1 VHEANPHNR
10 SFRPLSA
17 QNRTPERLQRIV
29 AAADAVLAVINK
41 DELRRFGP
49 RAPTSDS
56 PEAQAAKAERDAQR
70 AALQDALLRKGLA
83 QAELALGPLDA
94 LTAQLTPPRP
104 LVSAAARHAAGPSS
118 RSSTPAAGGASPA
131 GSPRPEPSQP
141 VPVAMPAPIA
151 MPAPA
156 AELAAALDATW
167 AELEQWA
174 DIDEA
179 KYLPLRVAWER
190 ANGRLAAALK
200 HLQRYLNESE
210 VKSDLQPYF
219 ALRRYGPQHID
230 SRLCNVLTRR
240 AAGCCWASA
249 RLLLLQL
256 GWSHWDAYEAAWNI
270 IRFPPA
276 QARF

>member
-1 VHEANPHNR
+1 M
-10 SFRPLSA
+10 
-17 QNRTPERLQRIV
+17 
-29 AAADAVLAVINK
+29 
-41 DELRRFGP
+41 
-49 RAPTSDS
+49 
-56 PEAQAAKAERDAQR
+56 
-70 AALQDALLRKGLA
+70 LRKGLA
-83 QAELALGPLDA
+83 QADLALGPLDA

-131 GSPRPEPSQP
+131 GSPRPEPP
-141 VPVAMPAPIA
+141 LPAPIVL
-151 MPAPA
+151 AP
-156 AELAAALDATW
+156 EHVAALDATW

-174 DIDEA
+174 DVDEA

-190 ANGRLAAALK
+190 ANGRLATALK

-210 VKSDLQPYF
+210 VKSDQQPFF
-219 ALRRYGPQHID
+219 ALRRCVPYNMNSPFLRCSHTICSLLLLG
-230 SRLCNVLTRR
+230 VT
-240 AAGCCWASA
+240 